1 MRPLQDR
8 IRGLLDRS
16 PEGGIF
22 LPVVSTTGLELGE
35 SSSPEGETW
44 ALLQTD

>member
-22 LPVVSTTGLELGE
+22 LPVVSTLVVIHILIDDVLAV
-35 SSSPEGETW
+35 PIV
-44 ALLQTD
+44 